1 MAGLFLKRPEETKY
15 IMSRGQA
22 PTQRQLRVGEEIRH
36 VLAEVI
42 ERGGLRD
49 PAVRGKSITVSE
61 VRVSVDLKNA
71 TAFVIPLG
79 GEHTTEIVAAL
90 SRASGYLRG
99 ELGRRLRLRAVPR
112 LSFEPD
118 ISFDQASHVDHLL
131 RDPHVARDLAKGD
144 PDDGAPS

>member
-1 MAGLFLKRPEETKY
+1 
-15 IMSRGQA
+15 MSRGQA

-36 VLAEVI
+36 ALAEVF

-49 PAVRGKSITVSE
+49 PALQGQSITVSE

-79 GEHTTEIVAAL
+79 GENTAEIVAAL
-90 SRASGYLRG
+90 TRAAGYLRG
-99 ELGRRLRLRAVPR
+99 EMGRKLRLRSVPR

-118 ISFDQASHVDHLL
+118 VSFDQASHVDHLL
-131 RDPHVARDLAKGD
+131 RDPHVARDLHKQE
-144 PDDGAPS
+144 PDDGT